1 VLLPHFA
8 AVAVDGVDLDGDLVT
23 FRVRAKAGGAAC
35 SGCRWRSCR
44 VHARYQR
51 QLADIPLGG
60 RRVRVVVC
68 VRRFKCVNPECS
80 QSTFSEQIEGL
91 TTPFARRTPPLT
103 QALVRVALALAGRPG
118 ARLAARLAMP
128 CCRDVLIGLIR
139 AQPLPAPGRIEV
151 LGVDD
156 FAVRR
161 RRSYNTILINMDNH
175 RPVDVLPDREAGTL
189 AAWLRE
195 HPEIRTVCRDRAGAY
210 AEGIRS
216 GAPQAMQVADRFHLW
231 KNLCEAVDKTVS
243 AHHPCLRK
251 AAAAQSIPGEPE
263 PSTPAPA
270 PAAEPQRSYRL
281 AERTRERYT
290 AVQQCLARGLSR
302 SAISR
307 ELNLDRQ
314 TVRRFANATSVEELL
329 GRAEHRPTKLDPY
342 IDLVNQRWNEGV
354 TNAQT
359 ITCELRTLGFTGD
372 VQTVRRYLKPF
383 RMPGT
388 SRCHPDPHRRKPT
401 PTAAAVPKPR
411 TISRALLTHPDRL
424 TEQDALI
431 VKNATTECAHLEHLQ
446 QHVRT
451 FAKIMTQRRGL
462 ELPAWLDAVE
472 ADNLPELHSLAIGMR
487 RDLTAIINGLTTEH
501 SSGAVD
507 GNVTR
512 VKRLKRDGY
521 GRANF
526 DLLRAQIL
534 LAA

>member
-1 VLLPHFA
+1 M
-8 AVAVDGVDLDGDLVT
+8 DGVELDGDLVT
-23 FRVRAKAGGAAC
+23 FRVRAKAGEVPC

-51 QLADIPLGG
+51 RLADIPLGG

-195 HPEIRTVCRDRAGAY
+195 HPEIRTVCRDRSGAY
-210 AEGIRS
+210 SEGIRS

-251 AAAAQSIPGEPE
+251 AAAAQAIPSEPD
-263 PSTPAPA
+263 PSAPA
-270 PAAEPQRSYRL
+270 PAAEPIAAPQRSYRL
-281 AERTRERYT
+281 AERTRERYA

-314 TVRRFANATSVEELL
+314 TVRRFANATCVEELL
-329 GRAEHRPTKLDPY
+329 ATAEHRLTKLDPY
-342 IDLVNQRWNEGV
+342 IDLVNRRWNEGV

-388 SRCHPDPHRRKPT
+388 SRCRPDPHRRNPA

-424 TEQDALI
+424 TGQDALI
-431 VKNATTECAHLEHLQ
+431 VKNATTECVHLERLQ

-472 ADNLPELHSLAIGMR
+472 TDDLPELHSLAIGMR

-501 SSGAVD
+501 SSGAVE